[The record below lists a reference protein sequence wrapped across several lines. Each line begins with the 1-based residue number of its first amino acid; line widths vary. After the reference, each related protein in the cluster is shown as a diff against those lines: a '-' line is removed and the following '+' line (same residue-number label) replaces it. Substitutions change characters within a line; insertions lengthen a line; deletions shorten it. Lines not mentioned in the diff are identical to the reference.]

1 MPPHSGQELTI
12 AEEAGGAGALEV
24 VVLAEL
30 TLVAAFAVTHTV
42 ATLALAAPG
51 ARLVLTLPPAGLQ
64 VALGASGAV
73 TGLATPAGGT
83 SHFPT
88 AQQDGWA
95 FTIPFT
101 VEETE
106 ALSGSKLS
114 RQQCLN

>member
-1 MPPHSGQELTI
+1 MPPHSGQQLTI

-64 VALGASGAV
+64 VTLGAGGAV
-73 TGLATPAGGT
+73 TGLATPVGGA

-88 AQQDGWA
+88 AQQDSWA
-95 FTIPFT
+95 FTIPFY
-101 VEETE
+101 
-106 ALSGSKLS
+106 
-114 RQQCLN
+114 R